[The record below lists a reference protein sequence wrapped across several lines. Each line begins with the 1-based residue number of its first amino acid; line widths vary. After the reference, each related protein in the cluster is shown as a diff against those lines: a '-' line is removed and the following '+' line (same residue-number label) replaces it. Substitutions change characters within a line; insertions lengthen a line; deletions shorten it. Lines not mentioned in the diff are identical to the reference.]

1 MGLINICVGSRQSGR
16 EIGKNTI
23 MVKNDQKILQNVLK
37 KIIKNKKN
45 KKRDLRYGDG
55 NAGKKIVKILE
66 KIDFKFEKK
75 LQY

>member
-23 MVKNDQKILQNVLK
+23 MVKNDQKILLNVLK
-37 KIIKNKKN
+37 KIIKNKKT
-45 KKRDLRYGDG
+45 KRDLKYGDG

>member
-1 MGLINICVGSRQSGR
+1 MI
-16 EIGKNTI
+16 
-23 MVKNDQKILQNVLK
+23 KNDERILSNILK
-37 KIIKNKKN
+37 KIIKSKKN
-45 KKRDLRYGDG
+45 KKKDLKYGDG

>member
-1 MGLINICVGSRQSGR
+1 MI
-16 EIGKNTI
+16 
-23 MVKNDQKILQNVLK
+23 KNDEKILNKILK
-37 KIIKNKKN
+37 KIIYKKN
-45 KKRDLRYGDG
+45 KKKRDFKYGDG